1 MFLASGSIIKM
12 DLFSSRLYLWSANKV
27 RLADA
32 PRPTKMKSYCLV
44 EVMDCG
50 SAMGIKQ
57 PNY

>member
-1 MFLASGSIIKM
+1 M

-50 SAMGIKQ
+50 SAMGIEQ
-57 PNY
+57 PND